1 LGPEHIKP
9 ISPARQ
15 KLRKIEDHQCPAYH
29 PFIFASGTPGADTGL
44 VVGIRGRSDAEYSRD
59 LVALDAS
66 EADSLHWSPSG
77 WCEKPKVE
85 LFSYDFILAPNGRVS
100 PEDLSPSK
108 VKLQPVP
115 EGYVIHNVTGIR
127 THVVRRLEG
136 KGYDVRK
143 LGHYIVRPGQIIYIN
158 DSTLLQSLPTS
169 NEEMVAEN
177 FGTIQL
183 RFYVDAVD
191 PMFNM
196 LNMME
201 MVNDMELSVTG
212 YVGFFGADLLE
223 DTEELPLKLTGLIP
237 VYRDDGNEFGC
248 EPYDKSY
255 QDGIILI
262 SRGECTFLEKLVE
275 ARNAGASGV
284 VVVSDE
290 DTAINPTADAGEL
303 VEAGNLDDVAIVILP
318 RTAGQ
323 LVEQLLDTTQGIG
336 QVMLSLEHEHQS
348 AITDAGEVDHVPLK
362 NDRVLYLNGHPLLN
376 TRLLV

>member
-1 LGPEHIKP
+1 
-9 ISPARQ
+9 
-15 KLRKIEDHQCPAYH
+15 
-29 PFIFASGTPGADTGL
+29 
-44 VVGIRGRSDAEYSRD
+44 
-59 LVALDAS
+59 
-66 EADSLHWSPSG
+66 
-77 WCEKPKVE
+77 
-85 LFSYDFILAPNGRVS
+85 
-100 PEDLSPSK
+100 
-108 VKLQPVP
+108 
-115 EGYVIHNVTGIR
+115 
-127 THVVRRLEG
+127 
-136 KGYDVRK
+136 
-143 LGHYIVRPGQIIYIN
+143 
-158 DSTLLQSLPTS
+158 
-169 NEEMVAEN
+169 MVAEN

-348 AITDAGEVDHVPLK
+348 AITDAGEVDDVPLK